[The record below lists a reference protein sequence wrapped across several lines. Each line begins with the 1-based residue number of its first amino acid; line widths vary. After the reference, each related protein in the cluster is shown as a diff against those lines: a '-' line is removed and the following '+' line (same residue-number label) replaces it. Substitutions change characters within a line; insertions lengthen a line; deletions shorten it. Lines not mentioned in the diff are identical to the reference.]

1 MMTFLLVL
9 ASAAQTPPERPRAHV
24 PTLTATEIA
33 LDAALTESAWE
44 RAAVLNRF
52 VSVEPLEGV
61 AADPPWEVRI
71 FRTETH
77 LYLGLTMWE
86 PEPERMVLQNI
97 RRDAF
102 LEEDDR
108 VEFVLDT
115 FCDGKTAYFFQVAAG
130 GSRGDALIGDNGQR
144 FNKPWNGFWEAEI
157 AVLADRWVAEIRIPF
172 ATLGF
177 GAGDVWRAN
186 FERGR
191 GADRSTSR
199 WAATQREFRVQ
210 NVREA
215 GELSGFAG
223 ARQGM
228 GLEFRPYATLHG
240 RDGADPADG
249 DGFDFDAG
257 GEVSWRIT
265 SQLTAS
271 LTWNTDFAETEVD
284 ERQVNLS
291 RFPLFFPEKRDFFLQ
306 DSTLF
311 QFGEQGGRFGSGGGN
326 LLPFFSRRIGLVD
339 EVEVPIDVGARL
351 AGRAGPWDLGFL
363 GVHTGGVPE
372 IGVPEADLFVL
383 RPAYRINGDLA
394 IGGLLT
400 HGNPA
405 AAAEN
410 TLAGADLRWSS
421 TEFLPGNF
429 TLNAFVVASDDDAS
443 ATAGASF
450 GMEASLR
457 TSDWQF
463 SLRSLGAHADFRPG
477 LGFVRRPG
485 EWLTSATI
493 EWQPRPEDGPIRL
506 YSFELQPVVWTDL
519 HGDLISSD
527 VQFRPFGVEFHD
539 GDELG
544 VELTVS
550 SDRPAAD
557 FEIAD
562 GVVVAAGAYS
572 WAEVAADYEWS
583 QARPISGEIEASAGS
598 FYDGSLVSFGGA
610 LNWRPGPRFR
620 ASLGYEENR
629 GSLDGGDFVTRLE
642 RFALDVNFS
651 PALAWQNL
659 LQADNESDTL
669 GVQSRLHWLIA
680 DGREVFFVIE
690 TGWEEEPDGTVRPLA
705 REVALKLVWAVRF

>member
-1 MMTFLLVL
+1 MMALLLAL
-9 ASAAQTPPERPRAHV
+9 ASAAQTPQARPQARV
-24 PTLTATEIA
+24 PTLAAGEIA
-33 LDAALTESAWE
+33 LDAALNEPEWE

-52 VSVEPLEGV
+52 ITVEPQEGI

-77 LYLGLTMWE
+77 LYLGMTMWE
-86 PEPERMVLQNI
+86 PEPERMVLQNM

-102 LEEDDR
+102 LEDDDR

-115 FCDGKTAYFFQVAAG
+115 FRDGKTAYFFQVAAG
-130 GSRGDALIGDNGQR
+130 GSRGDALIGDNGRR

-157 AVLADRWVAEIRIPF
+157 AISADRWVVEIRIPF

-177 GAGDVWRAN
+177 GADDVWRAN

-191 GADRSTSR
+191 GADRSRSR
-199 WAATQREFRVQ
+199 WAAAQREFRLQ

-215 GELSGFAG
+215 GELSGFGG
-223 ARQGM
+223 ARQGL

-240 RDGADPADG
+240 RDGSNLAGG
-249 DGFDFDAG
+249 DGFDSDAG

-265 SQLTAS
+265 SELAAS

-311 QFGEQGGRFGSGGGN
+311 QFGEQGGQFGMGGGN
-326 LLPFFSRRIGLVD
+326 LLPYFSRRIGLVD

-363 GVHTGGVPE
+363 GVHTGAMPE

-405 AAAEN
+405 AGADN
-410 TLAGADLRWSS
+410 TVAGADIRWSS

-429 TLNAFVVASDDDAS
+429 TLNAFAVASEDA
-443 ATAGASF
+443 ATATDGGGF
-450 GMEASLR
+450 GLEANLR
-457 TSDWQF
+457 TSDWKF
-463 SLRSLGAHADFRPG
+463 SLRSLGAHEDFRPG
-477 LGFVRRPG
+477 MGFVRRPG

-493 EWQPRPEDGPIRL
+493 EWEPRPEDGPIRI
-506 YSFELQPVVWTDL
+506 YSFELQPTVWTDL
-519 HGDLISSD
+519 QGELISSD
-527 VQFRPFGVEFHD
+527 LLFRPFGLEFHD
-539 GDELG
+539 GDEMG
-544 VELTVS
+544 VELTLS
-550 SDRPAAD
+550 SDRPTED

-562 GVVVAAGAYS
+562 GVVVGAGSYS
-572 WAEVAADYEWS
+572 WAEVLAGYQWS
-583 QARPISGEIEASAGS
+583 EARPISGAVEVSGGS
-598 FYDGSLVSFGGA
+598 FYGGSILTFGSEM
-610 LNWRPGPRFR
+610 NWRPSPRFS
-620 ASLGYEENR
+620 AGFGYEENR

-642 RFALDVNFS
+642 RLALDCNFS
-651 PALAWQNL
+651 PALSWQNL

-680 DGREVFFVIE
+680 DGREVFFVVE
-690 TGWEEEPDGTVRPLA
+690 TGWEEAPGGSVRPLT